1 MNSTKKLAVLGL
13 TFFLFL
19 MQNLSYSQPA
29 SYDNGNIIVTLPTLR
44 SSQPPPNLQYYTLF
58 IETGDGN
65 YIKSGRIENA
75 NSIPPQNIPYPYRI
89 NTKYNGVVN
98 IVGHYDT
105 FPPPLRQILINPISN
120 PTTVNVT
127 KQIKL
132 LNGSKIGFDYS
143 DTTLVPGDTTTM
155 VVTYKTDP
163 VKSRQGNADDYIIA
177 FFYNY
182 TDQGSAG
189 KIFSEI
195 NNTALEYRFN
205 SIVDNVRA
213 IRMSNSETPFANIP
227 GSTIIPSAV
236 SSSLDNA
243 KRGYNNG
250 LYFIVD
256 RGASTDE
263 KNIFISLS
271 PDKLNETNYS
281 GNSTTFKIV
290 KIKYNKTTG
299 TIIGTPEEKPLT
311 LPIRFLARD
320 PNGISISPNCLH
332 ISPGRKLKNRITFQ
346 NDGPGDAVNVKVTM
360 AIPIGMEFPPVN
372 FAPVLHTSNQFVFF
386 KPLPHTPPDNS
397 PDNFYSF
404 DIQHRKIYFTMNNIN
419 LKGTRPLPTVTEI
432 KRRGEIIFDLKPMIS
447 PLDECVNID
456 VSIVFINKTKGA
468 FWENIP
474 VQASAS
480 IKKNCKSG
488 GGRCPRLPLVAQ

>member
-1 MNSTKKLAVLGL
+1 MNSKKKLTVLGL
-13 TFFLFL
+13 TVFLFL
-19 MQNLSYSQPA
+19 MQNLSFAQPA

-44 SSQPPPNLQYYTLF
+44 STQPPPNLQYYTLF

-65 YIKSGRIENA
+65 YMKSGRIENA
-75 NSIPPQNIPYPYRI
+75 NSIPPQYIPYPYRI

-120 PTTVNVT
+120 PTTINVT

-195 NNTALEYRFN
+195 DNTALKYRFN
-205 SIVDNVRA
+205 SSVENVRA
-213 IRMSNSETPFANIP
+213 IRMSNSETPFADIP
-227 GSTIIPSAV
+227 DNTIISSAV
-236 SSSLDNA
+236 SSSLTAA

-250 LYFIVD
+250 LYFIVPH
-256 RGASTDE
+256 GASTDE
-263 KNIFISLS
+263 KNIFISLAT
-271 PDKLNETNYS
+271 DKLNENNYYS
-281 GNSTTFKIV
+281 NSTTFKIV
-290 KIKYNKTTG
+290 KIKYNKATG
-299 TIIGTPEEKPLT
+299 TIIGTPEEKPIT

-332 ISPGRKLKNRITFQ
+332 ISPGRKLRNRITFQ

-360 AIPIGMEFPPVN
+360 TIPTGMEFPPAN
-372 FAPVLHTSNQFVFF
+372 FAPVLHTSNQLTFF
-386 KPLPHTPPDNS
+386 KPNSNPDKS

-404 DIQHRKIYFTMNNIN
+404 DVLHRQINFTMNNIK
-419 LKGTRPLPTVTEI
+419 LKGTRPQPTVSEI
-432 KRRGEIIFDLKPMIS
+432 KRRGQIIFDLKPMIS

-456 VSIVFINKTKGA
+456 VSIVFINSVDGHL
-468 FWENIP
+468 WENKPIK
-474 VQASAS
+474 VSES
-480 IKKNCKSG
+480 IKKNCKPG
-488 GGRCPRLPLVAQ
+488 VGRCPRLPLIAQ